1 MVGHKIKMLAEILRV
16 LGIIISV
23 IIGLYFFNSNLAFG
37 IIYIV
42 VGCVVTFISSLCLY
56 GFGELIVETTAN
68 RDTNDRILE
77 ILESKYAKEQDHE
90 PTHE

>member
-23 IIGLYFFNSNLAFG
+23 IIGLYFFNSNLTFG

-42 VGCVVTFISSLCLY
+42 VGCIVTLISSLCLY

-68 RDTNDRILE
+68 RDANDRILE